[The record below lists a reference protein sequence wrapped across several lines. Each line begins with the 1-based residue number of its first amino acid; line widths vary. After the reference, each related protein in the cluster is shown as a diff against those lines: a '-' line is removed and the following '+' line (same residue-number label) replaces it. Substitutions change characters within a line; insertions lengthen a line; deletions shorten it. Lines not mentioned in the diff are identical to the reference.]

1 MRKDLRVQ
9 MPLWNIAAIVEM
21 GAIII
26 PMLLSD
32 IRWFDK
38 DLIFSLKMDYI
49 LGLISLGGIFLFVV
63 SCILLI
69 LKTIQFNKENPNR
82 KVNIFS
88 LIPNEYIEDDEMFS
102 QVTNKA
108 TRKVYTFLSG
118 AIPML
123 IIVAA
128 FLPKIWIVVLLI
140 LVAVILNFIYYVEI
154 RKYTLT

>member
-1 MRKDLRVQ
+1 